1 MLELLISSAI
11 LITVLAVMRFLF
23 RGRIPPG
30 LQYAVWL
37 LVLLRLF
44 LPFHLFPSP
53 VSAAGAITHA
63 IQTGQV
69 DEAEQTVYQAD
80 AYVSVEA
87 DHPPAENLSFDHILR
102 YGWLIG
108 SVAAALWF
116 GAANG
121 KLAVRLRRTRRRLD
135 YAAPVP
141 IYIAD
146 GLSSP
151 CLYGL
156 FRPAVYLTEQA
167 AHDPR
172 RAHITITHELTHW
185 RHRDHLWSAA
195 RVLCLIVYWYDPFV
209 WLAAWLSKQDG
220 ELYCD
225 DCAIRSLGEEQRY
238 AYGRVLLELSEA
250 AVRPSDLLCTA
261 STISGGA
268 RRMRERIIV
277 IAHKP
282 KRSIPLSAAAVAIA
296 FTAVICTFSSPSAAL
311 EARPMEITPTSP
323 PLTVETPAP
332 DEAMAALPPTPI
344 SVADEAETIP
354 SAPVAAP
361 VQTEPSEPA
370 DEANE
375 ASRSGSGYE
384 AIMDNTSYE
393 NNPYAA
399 EWQETGTAVSPTPTP
414 APVWQDSET
423 TVFPTPTPVP
433 QPQESGTAVLPTP
446 TPVPE
451 EAQQI
456 VVRDMRDVY
465 MNSDWD
471 PYPDMPS
478 TVPDSPPPAPIAEP

>member
-1 MLELLISSAI
+1 
-11 LITVLAVMRFLF
+11 
-23 RGRIPPG
+23 
-30 LQYAVWL
+30 
-37 LVLLRLF
+37 
-44 LPFHLFPSP
+44 
-53 VSAAGAITHA
+53 
-63 IQTGQV
+63 
-69 DEAEQTVYQAD
+69 
-80 AYVSVEA
+80 
-87 DHPPAENLSFDHILR
+87 
-102 YGWLIG
+102 
-108 SVAAALWF
+108 
-116 GAANG
+116 
-121 KLAVRLRRTRRRLD
+121 
-135 YAAPVP
+135 
-141 IYIAD
+141 
-146 GLSSP
+146 
-151 CLYGL
+151 
-156 FRPAVYLTEQA
+156 
-167 AHDPR
+167 
-172 RAHITITHELTHW
+172 
-185 RHRDHLWSAA
+185 
-195 RVLCLIVYWYDPFV
+195 
-209 WLAAWLSKQDG
+209 
-220 ELYCD
+220 
-225 DCAIRSLGEEQRY
+225 
-238 AYGRVLLELSEA
+238 
-250 AVRPSDLLCTA
+250 
-261 STISGGA
+261 
-268 RRMRERIIV
+268 
-277 IAHKP
+277 
-282 KRSIPLSAAAVAIA
+282 
-296 FTAVICTFSSPSAAL
+296 
-311 EARPMEITPTSP
+311 MEITPTSP

-332 DEAMAALPPTPI
+332 DEAMTALPPTPI

-465 MNSDWD
+465 MNADWD